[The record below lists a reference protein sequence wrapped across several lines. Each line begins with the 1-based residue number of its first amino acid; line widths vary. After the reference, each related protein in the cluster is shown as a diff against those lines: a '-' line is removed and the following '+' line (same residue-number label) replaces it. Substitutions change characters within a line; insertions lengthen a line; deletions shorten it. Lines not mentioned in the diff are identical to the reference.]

1 MSRLS
6 DAREGLELSVHIEPV
21 HSDDGV
27 GALLNEAASD
37 WEQDPASFQD
47 LFEELVIYTEV

>member
-6 DAREGLELSVHIEPV
+6 DAREVLELSVHIEPV
-21 HSDDGV
+21 HSV

-37 WEQDPASFQD
+37 WEQDPAWFQD

>member
-6 DAREGLELSVHIEPV
+6 DAREVLELSVHIEPV

-27 GALLNEAASD
+27 GALLNEAAGLRTGPCIVSG
-37 WEQDPASFQD
+37 S
-47 LFEELVIYTEV
+47 L